1 MAGKFEIYTDAAG
14 KDRFRL
20 KAGNG
25 EVIATGEAYES
36 KASAK
41 KRRVGEAERADAMTI
56 AASPSAI
63 SSTHPRQSSE
73 AAKTDDLQYVRSCSR
88 RRQTAITRIR
98 FAHRLQGGRQG
109 LSRIV
114 STVALR
120 CRDAAGL
127 VRDQSVRNRAHMPSA
142 AASCRPASA

>member
-25 EVIATGEAYES
+25 EIIATGEAYES

-41 KRRVGEAERADAMTI
+41 NGVASVKQNAPDAMTI

-109 LSRIV
+109 VKSNSV
-114 STVALR
+114 HSGSTVPR
-120 CRDAAGL
+120 CRGSCPG
-127 VRDQSVRNRAHMPSA
+127 SVGA
-142 AASCRPASA
+142 